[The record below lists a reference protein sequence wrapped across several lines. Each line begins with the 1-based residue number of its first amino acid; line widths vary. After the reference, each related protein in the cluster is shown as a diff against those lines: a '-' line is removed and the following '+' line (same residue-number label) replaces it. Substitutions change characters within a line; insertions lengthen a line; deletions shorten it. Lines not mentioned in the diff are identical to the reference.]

1 MALFQPAT
9 KLEAVNRILKSIGQ
23 APVNTLQVS
32 GISDVAR
39 AVQDLDETAR
49 DVQMHGWHWNTDR
62 DYPLSPDTADN
73 ILIPNGALSV
83 DPEDR
88 TVEASIRALPSSGSL
103 ALYNIADRTFEW
115 DDAVDCKIIWGFPF
129 EELPQDART
138 YIAAAAARR
147 FQARVV
153 SSPILDR
160 FNAEDEERAWALLIR
175 RERAQRDTNLFSASP
190 SLRRMFGR
198 RRF

>member
-9 KLEAVNRILKSIGQ
+9 KLEAINRILKSIGQ

-32 GISDVAR
+32 GISDVAK
-39 AVQDLDETAR
+39 AIQDLDETAR
-49 DVQMHGWHWNTDR
+49 DVQLIGWHWNSDR
-62 DYPLSPDTADN
+62 DYPLTPNTAGN

-88 TVEASIRALPSSGSL
+88 TVDASLRALPDGQM
-103 ALYNIADRTFEW
+103 ALYNISDRTFTW
-115 DDAVDCKIIWGFPF
+115 SAAVNCKVIWGFPF
-129 EELPQDART
+129 EQLPQDART
-138 YIAAAAARR
+138 YIATAAARR

-153 SSPILDR
+153 SSPVLDR
-160 FNAEDEERAWALLIR
+160 FNAEDEERAWHLLVR
-175 RERAQRDTNLFSASP
+175 RERAQRDTNVFTRNSTMQ
-190 SLRRMFGR
+190 RMFSR

>member
-1 MALFQPAT
+1 MALLQPAT
-9 KLEAVNRILKSIGQ
+9 KLEAVNRILKGVGQ

-32 GISDVAR
+32 GISDVAK
-39 AVQDLDETAR
+39 AVQDLDETSR
-49 DVQMHGWHWNTDR
+49 DLQLVGWHWNIDR
-62 DYPLSPDTADN
+62 DYPLAPDTSKY

-88 TVEASIRALPSSGSL
+88 TQDASVRALPDGQL
-103 ALYNIADRTFEW
+103 ALYDASNRTFEW
-115 DDAVDCKIIWGFPF
+115 TIEVPCKIVWGFAF
-129 EELPQDART
+129 EALPQDART

-153 SSPILDR
+153 SSPVLDR
-160 FNAEDEERAWALLIR
+160 FNEQEEERAWALLVR
-175 RERAQRDTNLFSASP
+175 RERAQRDTNVFTKNTTMQ
-190 SLRRMFGR
+190 RMFGR